1 MINKLMNFL
10 KKKKTPLI
18 FLVVG
23 FFIGF
28 IINLSFNF
36 SCKNSGFKYISPNLF
51 CEDSYVVK
59 KIAYASM
66 KDKLVNLISEKQKE
80 GSVTDVSIYFR
91 DLEDGPTLGIDE
103 HDTYAPASL
112 LKLPIFL
119 TYLSVED
126 DIPGFLNTELSFQ
139 ESSEE
144 LKQFFPPTKE
154 IEQNKSY
161 TLEEMIES
169 MIKYSDNR
177 AYYVLVNYIEK
188 IAPKDINL
196 VQRTFIDLG
205 IITPKNFQDQTISVK
220 SYASIFSQLYYSSFF
235 SKKEFSER
243 ALKILADTDFHQGLV
258 SGVPKDIA
266 IAHKFGER
274 SDLPNGEVQL
284 HDCGIVYYPKNPY
297 LLCVMT
303 RGKDFGKLSETI
315 GEVSKMV
322 YEEFD
327 SRKL

>member
-1 MINKLMNFL
+1 MLL
-10 KKKKTPLI
+10 G
-18 FLVVG
+18 FLVG
-23 FFIGF
+23 LSIHFIYHP
-28 IINLSFNF
+28 
-36 SCKNSGFKYISPNLF
+36 SCDKSEFKYISPNLF
-51 CEDSYVVK
+51 CGNEYVVSK
-59 KIAYASM
+59 SAYASM
-66 KDKLVNLISEKQKE
+66 KDTIVKLIKEKQNK
-80 GSVTDVSIYFR
+80 GQASTVSVYFR

-112 LKLPIFL
+112 LKIPLFL

-126 DIPGFLNTELSFQ
+126 EVPGFLKTELSYQ

-144 LKQFFPPTKE
+144 LKQYFPPSKE

-161 TLEEMIES
+161 TLDEMLES
-169 MIKYSDNR
+169 MIRYSDNR
-177 AYYVLVNYIEK
+177 AYYVLISYIQK
-188 IAPKDINL
+188 ISPNNTNL
-196 VQRTFIDLG
+196 VERTFLDLG
-205 IITPKNFQDQTISVK
+205 ILTPKNFADQTISVK

-235 SKKEFSER
+235 SKKEFSEK
-243 ALKILADTDFHQGLV
+243 ALNLLAETDFEQGLV
-258 SGVPKDIA
+258 SGVPKDIT

-284 HDCGIVYYPKNPY
+284 HDCGIVYYPENPY

-303 RGKDFGKLSETI
+303 RGKNFEKLSETI
-315 GEVSKMV
+315 GEISKIV